1 MSHYKE
7 SGVCTEDSANVGE
20 VQLNAVDK
28 AALKEMLQKRLK
40 ECGWSKKIEQRIRH
54 ILEERGVNN
63 VTLGQLTAEIVPQ
76 VSQFNFAQQN

>member
-7 SGVCTEDSANVGE
+7 SGICTKDSVDVGK
-20 VQLNAVDK
+20 VQLNSVDK
-28 AALKEMLQKRLK
+28 VALKEMLQKRLK

-76 VSQFNFAQQN
+76 VSQINFTQQK